1 MTHDLVLEAAPLT
14 LHCEVRTVWFAVLA
28 ENFNAPWNEEICRGP
43 GDGASLKRYIFLNR
57 GIYRCQCPCGL
68 SRWQNIKCFDQKTV
82 ACSVMMMMMI
92 EK

>member
-1 MTHDLVLEAAPLT
+1 MHLGIRKFV
-14 LHCEVRTVWFAVLA
+14 
-28 ENFNAPWNEEICRGP
+28 
-43 GDGASLKRYIFLNR
+43 GDPVMEHPSKDTFFLNR
-57 GIYRCQCPCGL
+57 GIYRCQCPGGL